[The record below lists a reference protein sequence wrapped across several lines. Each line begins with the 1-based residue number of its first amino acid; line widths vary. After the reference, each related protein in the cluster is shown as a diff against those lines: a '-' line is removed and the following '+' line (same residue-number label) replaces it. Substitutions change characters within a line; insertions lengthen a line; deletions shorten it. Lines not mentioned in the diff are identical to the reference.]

1 MAERRMISKKVIDS
15 DEFFELTDKAK
26 AFYIYLILE
35 ADDDGFIG
43 NLKAVTRGCGANAKT
58 VESLVNQGLLL
69 LFSDKVAVIAH
80 WPMQNKVRSD
90 RYTKTLYQKEFQ
102 QLGVVNGRYIL
113 KSRIFA

>member
-43 NLKAVTRGCGANAKT
+43 NLKAVTRGCGANTKT
-58 VESLVNQGLLL
+58 VESLINQGLLL
-69 LFSDKVAVIAH
+69 HFSDKVAAITH

-90 RYTKTLYQKEFQ
+90 RYTKTLYQKEFA
-102 QLGVVNGRYIL
+102 QLKVINGKYIL
-113 KSRIFA
+113 K